1 MLLKKKSLYMYI
13 KAKWCLVKKILKYK
27 TVLKH
32 EINEVLITFNSYK
45 HAGLISTAQ
54 IVH

>member
-1 MLLKKKSLYMYI
+1 MLLKKKSFIHVY
-13 KAKWCLVKKILKYK
+13 KSKVSSKEILKYK

-45 HAGLISTAQ
+45 HASLISTAQ
-54 IVH
+54 IVR

>member
-1 MLLKKKSLYMYI
+1 MLLKRKVLYMYI
-13 KAKWCLVKKILKYK
+13 KAKCQVKKILKYK

-45 HAGLISTAQ
+45 HASLISTAQ
-54 IVH
+54 IVR

>member
-1 MLLKKKSLYMYI
+1 MYI
-13 KAKWCLVKKILKYK
+13 KAKCLVKKILKYK

-32 EINEVLITFNSYK
+32 EINEVMIIFNSYSYK
-45 HAGLISTAQ
+45 HASLISTAE